1 MRACGLCGFACE
13 VIATVTWTLRA
24 PVERGGPRR
33 KTGAETM
40 SQNLTPAQD
49 HAWNLA
55 KTLMVCITL
64 FESDGGYGVLPSD
77 EFDGDPASVIH
88 EYDPYAR

>member
-1 MRACGLCGFACE
+1 
-13 VIATVTWTLRA
+13 
-24 PVERGGPRR
+24 
-33 KTGAETM
+33 M
-40 SQNLTPAQD
+40 SQNLTLAQD

-64 FESDGGYGVLPSD
+64 FKSDGGYGVLPSD

>member
-1 MRACGLCGFACE
+1 
-13 VIATVTWTLRA
+13 
-24 PVERGGPRR
+24 
-33 KTGAETM
+33 M
-40 SQNLTPAQD
+40 SQNLTLAQD

-77 EFDGDPASVIH
+77 EFEGDPASVIFD
-88 EYDPYAR
+88 YDPYAR